1 MARPRPGTIYAA
13 LAVDVPGPGRIF
25 NPPLRG
31 GWETV
36 RSADCHAHGQQAVRA
51 STANRSIEPRRE
63 SDAGSGRLIAAPTRR
78 PGAGL

>member
-31 GWETV
+31 GWETA
-36 RSADCHAHGQQAVRA
+36 RSADCHAHGQQADAPLRQIEA
-51 STANRSIEPRRE
+51 SNPGANRM
-63 SDAGSGRLIAAPTRR
+63 LV
-78 PGAGL
+78 PGG